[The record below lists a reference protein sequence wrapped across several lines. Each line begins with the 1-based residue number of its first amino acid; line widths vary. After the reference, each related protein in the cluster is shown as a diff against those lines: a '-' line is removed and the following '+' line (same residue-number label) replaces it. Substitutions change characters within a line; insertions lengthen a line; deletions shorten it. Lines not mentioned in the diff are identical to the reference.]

1 MTPTHSRPCSPR
13 AARWARAAGM
23 SASHLAPISLRI
35 FLGDDYPQMARN
47 QVRNLAERRIRAV
60 TCIARR

>member
-1 MTPTHSRPCSPR
+1 
-13 AARWARAAGM
+13 M
-23 SASHLAPISLRI
+23 SASHLAPLSLRI

-60 TCIARR
+60 TFIAAGERLHVLFTINGTAAWPSA